1 MAGDM
6 NAMSAMKALLLSIAM
21 LLMTLAGAVDV
32 SPALDDPTRP
42 PAGVVGPDGSEAAS
56 GSIGLTSVMLPKK
69 GKATAVI
76 DGQVVAVG
84 DQVRDARLVR
94 LTETSAV
101 LEGPG
106 GVERLYLT
114 PEVEK
119 KIIVTKGAVKRQKD
133 KP

>member
-1 MAGDM
+1 
-6 NAMSAMKALLLSIAM
+6 MKALLFSLAM
-21 LLMTLAGAVDV
+21 LLTTSAGAADV

-42 PAGVVGPDGSEAAS
+42 PASVVGADGSASAS

-76 DGQVVAVG
+76 DGQVVEIG
-84 DQVRDARLVR
+84 GQVRDARLVR
-94 LTETSAV
+94 VSETSAV

-106 GVERLYLT
+106 GIERLYLT
-114 PEVEK
+114 PDVEK
-119 KIIVTKGAVKRQKD
+119 KMIVTKGAVKRQKD